1 MDAEAY
7 SEASSN
13 VLQILWGIIGSSNH
27 PDLGLQ
33 WAKARASGFEALI
46 QYEVNLWMVSVN
58 FSPLWSP
65 YAFNKWTLT
74 NPAFV
79 FGCCSCDI
87 SVFEFTFFL
96 MQSS

>member
-33 WAKARASGFEALI
+33 WAKARTSGFEALI
-46 QYEVNLWMVSVN
+46 QYEVNS
-58 FSPLWSP
+58 
-65 YAFNKWTLT
+65 
-74 NPAFV
+74 
-79 FGCCSCDI
+79 
-87 SVFEFTFFL
+87 
-96 MQSS
+96 

>member
-27 PDLGLQ
+27 PDHGLQ
-33 WAKARASGFEALI
+33 WAKARTSGFEALI
-46 QYEVNLWMVSVN
+46 QYEVIFLYG
-58 FSPLWSP
+58 FSLLSSP
-65 YAFNKWTLT
+65 YAFNKWTST

-79 FGCCSCDI
+79 FGCCSCLI
-87 SVFEFTFFL
+87 SLHLNLLSF
-96 MQSS
+96 